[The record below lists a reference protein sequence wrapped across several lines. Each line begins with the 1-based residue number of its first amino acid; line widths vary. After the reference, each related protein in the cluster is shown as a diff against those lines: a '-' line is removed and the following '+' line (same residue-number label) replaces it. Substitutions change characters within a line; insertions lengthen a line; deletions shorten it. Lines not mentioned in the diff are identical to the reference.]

1 MTTSLVVQIG
11 RELMLTAMLLV
22 MPTVVVSL
30 VIGLAISIFQ
40 TITSIQEQ
48 TLTFAPRIVAVGIVF
63 ILTLPWSLRILM
75 SFTYRMLQQAAET
88 VN

>member
-22 MPTVVVSL
+22 MPTVLVSL
-30 VIGLAISIFQ
+30 AIGLTISIFQ

-48 TLTFAPRIVAVGIVF
+48 TLTFAPRIVAVGFVF

-75 SFTYRMLQQAAET
+75 NFTYRMLQQAAET

>member
-30 VIGLAISIFQ
+30 VIGLVISIFQ

>member
-30 VIGLAISIFQ
+30 VIGLVISIFQ

-48 TLTFAPRIVAVGIVF
+48 TLTFAPRIVVVGIVF

>member
-22 MPTVVVSL
+22 MPTVLVSL
-30 VIGLAISIFQ
+30 AIGLTISIFQ

-48 TLTFAPRIVAVGIVF
+48 TLTFAPRIVAVGLVF

-75 SFTYRMLQQAAET
+75 NFTYRMLQQAAET